1 MSLFLIGLMNTLGRR
16 VGLASWKELW
26 DQLISEEETDEYLI
40 DNTLVRG
47 VVLFSLSL

>member
-1 MSLFLIGLMNTLGRR
+1 MNTLGRR

-26 DQLISEEETDEYLI
+26 YQLISEEETDEYPI

-47 VVLFSLSL
+47 VVLFSPSL